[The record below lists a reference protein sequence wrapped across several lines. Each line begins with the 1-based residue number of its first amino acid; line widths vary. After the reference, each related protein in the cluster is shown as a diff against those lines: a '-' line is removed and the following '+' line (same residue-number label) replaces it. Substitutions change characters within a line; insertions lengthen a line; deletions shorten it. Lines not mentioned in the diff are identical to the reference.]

1 MRRSTDLHMS
11 IREFNEK
18 RNKLLMAHDL
28 EGLRKFL
35 RERKMPCPKDNMTML
50 VTMHKSITA
59 VLSLPKE
66 FRQRSKDWLTQR
78 GLQSLD
84 DGDLT

>member
-1 MRRSTDLHMS
+1 MRSSTDLHLS

-18 RNKLLMAHDL
+18 RNKLLLAQDL

-35 RERKMPCPKDNMTML
+35 KERKMPCPRDNATL
-50 VTMHKSITA
+50 RVTMHKSITA

-78 GLQSLD
+78 GFQSLD
-84 DGDLT
+84 DGDLV